1 MRRFALIAIAGLLG
15 LALIAAGCQPTVP
28 PVTPATPVGGGTETP
43 SPLETPPAS
52 PMPSP
57 SATAEA
63 TATPTASPEATVG
76 ATLTLAGPAAGETI
90 VSPVIVRGQG
100 TIPPGGAVT
109 AQVLDAEG
117 GVLGEGPIQ
126 FQANGQPGQQGTFWG
141 LLRFNAPRNAGP
153 GRVVVLSSGAAEGQA
168 PVRDEVAVNLRGTAD
183 QPLASLTIESP
194 VAGAEV
200 TAPLEIRGQG
210 IVGANR
216 VLPAQLVD
224 ANGNLVA
231 QGTVQFPTNATV
243 GQTSTYTGTIQF
255 TPPPSDRAGYVIIE
269 MRAGSGG
276 QVLARDAVQV
286 TIKGSG

>member
-1 MRRFALIAIAGLLG
+1 MRSFALIAIAGLLG
-15 LALIAAGCQPTVP
+15 LALIAAGCQPTLP

-43 SPLETPPAS
+43 SALETSPAT

-57 SATAEA
+57 TATAEA
-63 TATPTASPEATVG
+63 TVTPTASPEATVG
-76 ATLTLAGPAAGETI
+76 ATLTLAGPTAGETI

-100 TIPPGGAVT
+100 TIPSTGAVT

-117 GVLGEGPIQ
+117 GILGEGSIQ
-126 FQANGQPGQQGTFWG
+126 FQGNGQPGQQGTFWG
-141 LLRFNAPRNAGP
+141 LLRFNAPRNASP
-153 GRVVVLSSGAAEGQA
+153 GRVVVISPGVADGQA
-168 PVRDEVAVNLRGTAD
+168 PVQDEVAVNLRGTAD

-194 VAGAEV
+194 AAGAAV
-200 TAPLEIRGQG
+200 TSPLEIRGQG
-210 IVGANR
+210 VVGANR

-224 ANGNLVA
+224 ADGNLIA

-255 TPPPSDRAGYVIIE
+255 APPPSDRAGYLIVE
-269 MRAGSGG
+269 MRAASGA

-286 TIKGSG
+286 TLKGSG